1 MKKWLKHRFA
11 LTDAGVK
18 SVIVGSGETAI
29 QNISYMLPVGLLF
42 LLIKDMLNDTFQE
55 HTMIYLIGGI
65 VCLVFIYIISYFQY
79 NETYLATYV
88 ETGKRRINLAE
99 KLRKIPLSFFEKRD
113 LADLTTS
120 IMNDCDVLEQSQ
132 SHFVPPLI
140 GSMLSTAVMAISL
153 FALNWKLALAVFWV
167 LPISFIVIISSSKM
181 QNTLSA
187 KTSAAKIEYEAGV
200 QECIEVTN
208 DLHANNAE
216 EAYLHDLVQKIKNYE
231 KSSVMGEFGKAAFIA
246 CSSLI
251 LRLGIAT
258 VILTGAN
265 LLRTGEIDLLMFIFF
280 ALVASRIYDPLDS
293 ALQHL
298 AILISTNRNIERMNE
313 IMEQKMQS
321 GHTELTNQGYDM
333 IFEHVKFAYQK
344 EETVLNDVSFTAK
357 QGTVTALIGPSGG
370 GKTTISRLAARFWDA
385 TSGKITIGGMDI
397 SETDPESLMSLFS
410 IVFQDVILFNNS
422 VMENIRVG
430 NPNATDEQVIE
441 AARLANVDVFVE
453 KLPEKYQTFIG
464 ENGSNLSGGE
474 RQRISIA
481 RAFLKNAPIILLDEA
496 TASLDVEN
504 ETLVQTALSRLIQ
517 NKTVL
522 IIAHRMRSIVGAD
535 QIVVLKNGVVAE
547 SGTPAELLQKDG
559 IFKNMCR
566 LQSESVNW
574 TIS

>member
-216 EAYLHDLVQKIKNYE
+216 ETYLHDLVQKIKNYE

-265 LLRTGEIDLLMFIFF
+265 VLRTGEIDLLMFIFF

>member
-18 SVIVGSGETAI
+18 SVIVGSIETAI

-370 GKTTISRLAARFWDA
+370 GKTTISRLVARFWDA

>member
-18 SVIVGSGETAI
+18 SVIVGSIETAI

>member
-18 SVIVGSGETAI
+18 SVIIGSIETAI

-42 LLIKDMLNDTFQE
+42 LLIKDMLNDTFQD
-55 HTMIYLIGGI
+55 HTMIYLIAGI
-65 VCLVFIYIISYFQY
+65 ACLVFIYVISYFQY

-88 ETGKRRINLAE
+88 ETGRRRINLAE

-153 FALNWKLALAVFWV
+153 FALNWKLALTVFWV

-187 KTSAAKIEYEAGV
+187 KTSAAKIEYESGV
-200 QECIEVTN
+200 QECIEVTK

-504 ETLVQTALSRLIQ
+504 ETLVQTALSRLIK

-522 IIAHRMRSIVGAD
+522 IIAHRMRSIAGAD

-547 SGTPAELLQKDG
+547 SGTPAELFQKDG
-559 IFKNMCR
+559 IYNNMCR